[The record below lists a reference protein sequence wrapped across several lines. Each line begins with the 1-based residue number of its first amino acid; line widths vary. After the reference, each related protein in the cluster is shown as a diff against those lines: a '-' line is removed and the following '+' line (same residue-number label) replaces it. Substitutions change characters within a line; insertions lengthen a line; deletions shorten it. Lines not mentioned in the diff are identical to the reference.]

1 MFILRVD
8 ETWRAAD
15 AAVAADAVAA
25 AAAAAAAKR
34 VGSSSS
40 RLLTVTRKGC
50 SGGTRPER
58 PKWPD
63 TESHDP
69 DVYTRQ

>member
-1 MFILRVD
+1 
-8 ETWRAAD
+8 
-15 AAVAADAVAA
+15 
-25 AAAAAAAKR
+25 

-40 RLLTVTRKGC
+40 RRLTVRNTRKGC

-69 DVYTRQ
+69 DVYTHQ